1 MFSME
6 QLSKA
11 PLPMEVSPSGRTT
24 SQSMGQEAKAL
35 SPIAVTCSGI
45 VTVETKL
52 QFINAASPIC
62 VTGAPSISAGISALV
77 AAVSQEVM
85 VMPPSVFSR

>member
-24 SQSMGQEAKAL
+24 SQSMGQ
-35 SPIAVTCSGI
+35 
-45 VTVETKL
+45 TKL